1 MSVFCQYMVDMME
14 GAKLELGIEAV
25 YYGDQDKLPFTPA
38 VCVEPTVKD
47 RSLQRAPRGTTVNLT
62 AYILV
67 YHGAIIDTM
76 TQRKANDEMAEAI
89 EERIHEK
96 NEFDGLM
103 ISTLVDRIES
113 GYSFKGSLQRSSRL
127 TVTGMMQE
135 QLPRFI

>member
-1 MSVFCQYMVDMME
+1 
-14 GAKLELGIEAV
+14 
-25 YYGDQDKLPFTPA
+25 
-38 VCVEPTVKD
+38 
-47 RSLQRAPRGTTVNLT
+47 
-62 AYILV
+62 
-67 YHGAIIDTM
+67 M